1 MFVEDGIDTRSLGC
15 AREDRVG
22 GFRGRPGR
30 CLVIWL
36 AKRVFRD
43 DYARDT
49 FACVGY
55 LFGVGKTVNAP
66 EKGVIGRRLRRLLL
80 FAVLA
85 SGVAELIKYLQSQG
99 LLK

>member
-15 AREDRVG
+15 ARKDRVG

-49 FACVGY
+49 FCLCG
-55 LFGVGKTVNAP
+55 LSFRRGKD
-66 EKGVIGRRLRRLLL
+66 GRRARKESNWTKITKAPFCLRSWR
-80 FAVLA
+80 AV
-85 SGVAELIKYLQSQG
+85 SRN
-99 LLK
+99 